1 MKLRTIHSTLSNRN
15 SAVYYGIVHRSGIV
29 IMIAYSDF
37 LQGKVNFMY
46 NNNQTLELHELFIN
60 LNTIHFISINID
72 NYVNLQ
78 L

>member
-1 MKLRTIHSTLSNRN
+1 MLRYCRC
-15 SAVYYGIVHRSGIV
+15 SGIV
-29 IMIAYSDF
+29 VMIAYSDF

-46 NNNQTLELHELFIN
+46 NNNQTLELHILFN
-60 LNTIHFISINID
+60 NSNKIHFISINVD